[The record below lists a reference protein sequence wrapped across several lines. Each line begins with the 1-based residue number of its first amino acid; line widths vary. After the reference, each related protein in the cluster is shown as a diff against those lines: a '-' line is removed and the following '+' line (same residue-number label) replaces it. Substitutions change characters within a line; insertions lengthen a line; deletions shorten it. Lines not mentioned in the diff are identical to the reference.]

1 MIDANTEVVID
12 SKDIEVIIDK
22 NVSLIDNNINVK
34 TLEPEYEITIN
45 RKEYNVVGDELYIP
59 KRYEDAPQWLRDI
72 IDNVTDVALSA
83 KISEINNLTQSLNNL
98 IVELEVAKNT
108 YTQSIISSNDINERI
123 NTAIETLNS
132 SVMESDATI
141 LGLATTRVTP
151 EQAQAISIDAIRTSL
166 NDTTSGNSLGSII
179 SGMNETTATGDYTN
193 AQSIEVLQS
202 TIEGNADAT
211 ATAIDTINTFAGI
224 DETGAYTYTGL
235 TGYLVDPN
243 TGVIGGGQ
251 SELQN
256 TITTT
261 GDSVEAKFEYGS
273 NIKIGGK
280 YHNAGF
286 GLKTTMTGGDGT
298 ANDPYNSEFWI
309 NAEKFKFTNNA
320 VSGQVSPFSIDATGL
335 QPKITFNG
343 LVTFGSG
350 QSGTIEEAI
359 SSTIE
364 TVQVGDK
371 NINISD
377 NLIPTTSLVSDTN
390 NAGYQ
395 FIGDPVKAMQT
406 GVSTFAEAQVTLT
419 SGSECYS
426 PYVDEITVPYYYRFG
441 ITGVTNIDSFKI
453 ITIDSANQETEKI
466 ISVNLNNGVTI
477 ASSNWYIVEGI
488 INPIGGN
495 NAPSGSIRDSLNN
508 KLGTVN
514 NYPMP
519 SSVTK
524 LLLGW
529 TLPCTIS
536 RMKLCK
542 VNADTITES
551 YATTD
556 YVGEVVSSSGY
567 VRPSEVAAAI
577 NNNTTTIDGSKIT
590 TGTIL
595 ADRINTT
602 GLIAENISAEE
613 ISGKTIVGG
622 RINGAIIEGVVIKAS
637 YLDLDGELEVLTN
650 YHLCMTQ
657 AQLNAVIAAGGTGA
671 LYTNGTLMPDAVYIA
686 ISDEYRIPSIS
697 QMREVTKTGS
707 GTISGRIY
715 SYDISN
721 AHSNYKAVR
730 RRPYVRV
737 ENWFNIIAISQTD
750 TADRGGLHYKRSFT
764 PFVFNISFGNLTM
777 LRVTCNRYG
786 SSVSPTGLPLTRF
799 IVERYN
805 VATVNYN
812 YRHDIGS
819 NNVDIPV
826 SLGFSSAILNL
837 SCIANEET
845 PFKAVSIS
853 AILKVTPTADFN
865 PTSIDFIQGNLIK
878 VTLEQA
884 SGWQYEP
891 GTLWDIPYPSISTRI
906 DSGIIINN
914 ML

>member
-1 MIDANTEVVID
+1 
-12 SKDIEVIIDK
+12 
-22 NVSLIDNNINVK
+22 
-34 TLEPEYEITIN
+34 
-45 RKEYNVVGDELYIP
+45 
-59 KRYEDAPQWLRDI
+59 
-72 IDNVTDVALSA
+72 
-83 KISEINNLTQSLNNL
+83 
-98 IVELEVAKNT
+98 
-108 YTQSIISSNDINERI
+108 
-123 NTAIETLNS
+123 
-132 SVMESDATI
+132 MESDATI

-166 NDTTSGNSLGSII
+166 NDTISGNSLGSII
-179 SGMNETTATGDYTN
+179 SGLSETTTTGDYTN

-243 TGVIGGGQ
+243 TGMIGGGQ

-261 GDSVEAKFEYGS
+261 GDNVEAKFEYGS

-309 NAEKFKFTNNA
+309 NAEKFKFTNNSM
-320 VSGQVSPFSIDATGL
+320 SGQATPFSIDATGL

-395 FIGDPVKAMQT
+395 FIGSPTKSMQT
-406 GVSTFAEAQVTLT
+406 GISTFAEAQVTLT

-441 ITGVTNIDSFKI
+441 ITGVTNVDSFKI
-453 ITIDSANQETEKI
+453 ITIDSANQETEHTLL
-466 ISVNLNNGVTI
+466 VTLNVEVPELNPL
-477 ASSNWYIVEGI
+477 NWYIVEGI

-495 NAPSGSIRDSLNN
+495 SSPSGSIRDALNS
-508 KLGTVN
+508 KLGTIN

-542 VNADTITES
+542 INADTITES

-556 YVGEVVSSSGY
+556 YINEVVSSSGY

-595 ADRINTT
+595 ADKINTT

-657 AQLNAVIAAGGTGA
+657 AQLTSVIAAGGTGE

-686 ISDEYRIPSIS
+686 TSDEYRIPSIS
-697 QMREVTKTGS
+697 FISEKVDSVSNGSTITGRIRSYNTYNAGSNMKAVKIRPVFITTSGQFAFNRNSIYDNKAITLKLGHQPLVTLNFNTYSVDITTNSQCYMITTVTNHLTGVSNSATVGIYGSGLNKTVVDNYQLNIDNLPVIGTIRCEIVSTYEHVFIPGYMDNENNWVASYSAWEGYGDCKVMLTGSSAELPFDWNDSSSVLNISGS
-707 GTISGRIY
+707 GTY
-715 SYDISN
+715 S
-721 AHSNYKAVR
+721 
-730 RRPYVRV
+730 
-737 ENWFNIIAISQTD
+737 
-750 TADRGGLHYKRSFT
+750 L
-764 PFVFNISFGNLTM
+764 
-777 LRVTCNRYG
+777 
-786 SSVSPTGLPLTRF
+786 
-799 IVERYN
+799 
-805 VATVNYN
+805 
-812 YRHDIGS
+812 
-819 NNVDIPV
+819 
-826 SLGFSSAILNL
+826 
-837 SCIANEET
+837 
-845 PFKAVSIS
+845 
-853 AILKVTPTADFN
+853 
-865 PTSIDFIQGNLIK
+865 
-878 VTLEQA
+878 
-884 SGWQYEP
+884 
-891 GTLWDIPYPSISTRI
+891 
-906 DSGIIINN
+906 SGISINN

>member
-1 MIDANTEVVID
+1 MIDASNEIIID

-22 NVSLIDNNINVK
+22 DVSLIDNNIDVK

-98 IVELEVAKNT
+98 IDELEVAKNT
-108 YTQSIISSNDINERI
+108 YTMSVISSNDINERI
-123 NTAIETLNS
+123 NTAITTLNS

-166 NDTTSGNSLGSII
+166 NDTISGNSLGSII
-179 SGMNETTATGDYTN
+179 SGMQSTTTTGDYTN

-202 TIEGNADAT
+202 TIEGNADST
-211 ATAIDTINTFAGI
+211 ATAINTINTFAGI
-224 DETGAYTYTGL
+224 DSAGAYTYTGL

-243 TGVIGGGQ
+243 TGMIGGGQ

-261 GDSVEAKFEYGS
+261 GDKVEAKFEYGS
-273 NIKIGGK
+273 NIKIGGQ

-298 ANDPYNSEFWI
+298 IADPYNSEFWI
-309 NAEKFKFTNNA
+309 NAEKFKFTNNSM
-320 VSGQVSPFSIDATGL
+320 SGQATPFSIDATGL

-350 QSGTIEEAI
+350 QTGTIEEAI

-377 NLIPTTSLVSDTN
+377 NLIPTTSFVSDTN

-395 FIGDPVKAMQT
+395 FVGDVVKAMQT

-419 SGSECYS
+419 SGSEVYS
-426 PYVDEITVPYYYRFG
+426 PYVDEITVPYYYRFA

-453 ITIDSANQETEKI
+453 ITIDSANQETEHI
-466 ISVNLNNGVTI
+466 ISVNLNAGITLL
-477 ASSNWYIVEGI
+477 ATNWYIIEGI

-495 NAPSGSIRDSLNN
+495 SATSGSIRDALNN
-508 KLGTVN
+508 KLGTIN

-519 SSVTK
+519 SSVLK
-524 LLLGW
+524 LVLGW
-529 TLPCTIS
+529 TLSCTIS

-542 VNADTITES
+542 ITADTITES

-556 YVGEVVSSSGY
+556 YVSEVVSSSGY
-567 VRPSEVAAAI
+567 VRPSEVADAI
-577 NNNTTTIDGSKIT
+577 NNNITTINGSKIT

-595 ADRINTT
+595 ADKINTT

-613 ISGKTIVGG
+613 IAGKTISGG
-622 RINGAIIEGVVIKAS
+622 RIIGAIIEGVVIKAS

-657 AQLNAVIAAGGTGA
+657 AKLNAVIAAGGTGA

-697 QMREVTKTGS
+697 QIREVTATGS
-707 GTISGRIY
+707 GTISGKIY
-715 SYDISN
+715 SYDTSN

-730 RRPYVRV
+730 LKPYVRV
-737 ENWFNIIAISQTD
+737 ESMFNLISINQSDNIAR
-750 TADRGGLHYKRSFT
+750 AGLHYKRSFT
-764 PFVFNISFGNLTM
+764 PFIFNVKFGNLTM
-777 LRVTCNRYG
+777 LRVLCDRYG
-786 SSVSPTGLPLTRF
+786 RSVSPTALPLTRF
-799 IVERYN
+799 TVERYN
-805 VATVNYN
+805 TGTVNYDFRDDLVGPN
-812 YRHDIGS
+812 II
-819 NNVDIPV
+819 NVPV
-826 SLGFSSAILNL
+826 TLGFANAVLHISCYVSESSFNQV
-837 SCIANEET
+837 T
-845 PFKAVSIS
+845 IS
-853 AILKVTPTADFN
+853 AVLEVIPTADFN
-865 PTSIDFIQGNLIK
+865 PTSINFTQGELIM
-878 VTLEQA
+878 VTLEHA
-884 SGWQYEP
+884 AGWQYEP
-891 GTLWDIPYPSISTRI
+891 GALWDIPYPSISTRI
-906 DSGIIINN
+906 DSGITINN